1 VPGVLVDS
9 GWALAESRRRLDA
22 ARGFADRYNAT
33 GYRAPSLLRTRALL
47 KDLSTRYRYD
57 SSMDWVRGDSDDDF
71 QRQRLSQ
78 HILRTGGFYR
88 QWR

>member
-1 VPGVLVDS
+1 VHDDYANVCFG
-9 GWALAESRRRLDA
+9 ALYGLAGA
-22 ARGFADRYNAT
+22 G
-33 GYRAPSLLRTRALL
+33 
-47 KDLSTRYRYD
+47 RYRYD